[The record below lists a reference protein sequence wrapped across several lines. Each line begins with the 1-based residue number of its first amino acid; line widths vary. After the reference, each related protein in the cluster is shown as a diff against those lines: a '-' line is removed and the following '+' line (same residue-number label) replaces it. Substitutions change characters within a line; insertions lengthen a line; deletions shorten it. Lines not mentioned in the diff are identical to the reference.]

1 MTLNAVRELIPKNF
15 LLSRKLFQAILNI
28 VRLHILRQSIND
40 SIKNSIND
48 SFYIGLNLGN
58 CKQNK

>member
-1 MTLNAVRELIPKNF
+1 MLSGNLFTMNLNAVRELIPKKF

-40 SIKNSIND
+40 SI
-48 SFYIGLNLGN
+48 
-58 CKQNK
+58 